1 MSKSNSSVKNEI
13 LGSSELANS
22 PNSPNIPMS
31 PPGQSRKQ
39 SLVGSIKKIVKRKK
53 EKDSTKEEEL
63 TENLA
68 EMAPKKVFSSN
79 AMSLSTSGSKNS
91 RKPGASIIIETFNS
105 KLKELYRVYI
115 SIIGNLV
122 LLGVILLLQQGVNIP
137 LPTTLSLSI
146 TCVLIEVII
155 ITANQLTLNALN
167 DAAAA
172 YFGYII
178 CQKKGLSLA
187 VCGFVQCSTFQKLSF
202 ANKLSLNS
210 SCHRVLSQIP
220 ILWGIL
226 SVMICLSPFV
236 ATAILHETV
245 PTDLGN
251 IPCVTYQE
259 YGMPGDRGW
268 PTWEVSS
275 GAGEFLFG
283 SSLGY
288 LRSEQDVPITQA
300 IIPPQILYDL
310 DAGGVVLGDGFIM
323 DISSHCQ
330 CAFSLSDASLMSL
343 NVSQA
348 NAPTL
353 RNQFMSIYPQPGM
366 ASLFTV
372 SSSEIQILSAFSGA
386 DYCAGNNKTNPSAPV
401 CVTTVSNYY
410 NAQILAEYMSANTYA
425 SLTPKASSLS
435 KLRSKGDIQ
444 NWLYPAFISIFEG
457 NPSVLK
463 FPPSI
468 PGAIN
473 PVLWWMSPNLQSVD
487 PVFMD
492 AGIETLM
499 AILITSGIQRTYPI
513 TGSSCPGYVV
523 IDENTKVWL
532 ADYGMTLSYVII
544 FSQLG
549 LSLVSLIGFLPW
561 LFSKEPIGPGVR
573 FVKSPTYFT
582 VLVASS
588 NSIARSNCFGNAPEH
603 VIWQGTDIILRLGEQ
618 AATRADPELG
628 HIVIDRPRMVSYLQH
643 GKWYY

>member
-1 MSKSNSSVKNEI
+1 MSKSTSSGKNDI
-13 LGSSELANS
+13 LESSEMINTPTS
-22 PNSPNIPMS
+22 PTSPA
-31 PPGQSRKQ
+31 PPPQPRP
-39 SLVGSIKKIVKRKK
+39 SLVGSLKKIVKKKK
-53 EKDSTKEEEL
+53 EKDITKDDEP
-63 TENLA
+63 TENFA

-91 RKPGASIIIETFNS
+91 RKPGAAIIMETFNS

-122 LLGVILLLQQGVNIP
+122 LLAVILLLRNGINIP
-137 LPTTLSLSI
+137 LPTTLSLSV
-146 TCVLIEVII
+146 TCVLVEVLI

-202 ANKLSLNS
+202 ANNLSLNS
-210 SCHRVLSQIP
+210 SCHRILSQIP
-220 ILWGIL
+220 VLWGIL
-226 SVMICLSPFV
+226 SIMICMSPFV

-245 PTDLGN
+245 PTDLGQ
-251 IPCVTYQE
+251 IPCVAYQE
-259 YGMPGDRGW
+259 YGLPGDRGW
-268 PTWEVSS
+268 PNWEVSS
-275 GAGEFLFG
+275 GMGEFLFG

-288 LRSEQDVPITQA
+288 LRSEQDVPTTQV

-310 DAGGVVLGDGFIM
+310 DAGGVVIGNGFVM
-323 DISSHCQ
+323 DVSSHCQ
-330 CAFSLSDASLMSL
+330 CAFSLSDSSLMAL
-343 NVSQA
+343 NVSQSD
-348 NAPTL
+348 APTL
-353 RNQFMSIYPQPGM
+353 RSQFMSIYPQPGM
-366 ASLFTV
+366 ASLFST
-372 SSSEIQILSAFSGA
+372 SSSKITILSAFSGA
-386 DYCAGNNKTNPSAPV
+386 DYCAGNNKTDPSVPV
-401 CVTTVSNYY
+401 CFTTVSNYY
-410 NAQILAEYMSANTYA
+410 NAEILAEFMSANTYA
-425 SLTPKASSLS
+425 SLTPKSSLLS
-435 KLRSKGDIQ
+435 KLLAKGDIQ
-444 NWLYPAFISIFEG
+444 NWLYPAFINIFEG
-457 NPSVLK
+457 NPSALR

-473 PVLWWMSPNLQSVD
+473 PVLWWMSPNLQSID

-492 AGIETLM
+492 TGIETLF
-499 AILITSGIQRTYPI
+499 AILITNGVQRTYPI
-513 TGSSCPGYVV
+513 SGTSCPGYVV

-549 LSLVSLIGFLPW
+549 LSLLSLGGFLPW

-588 NSIARSNCFGNAPEH
+588 NSIARSTCFGNAPEH
-603 VIWQGTDIILRLGEQ
+603 VIWQGTDIVLRLGEQ

>member
-1 MSKSNSSVKNEI
+1 MSKRNSSAKNEI
-13 LGSSELANS
+13 LGSAELANS
-22 PNSPNIPMS
+22 PDLSS
-31 PPGQSRKQ
+31 PPLSPPANTTRQ

-53 EKDSTKEEEL
+53 DNDQKDDEPIA
-63 TENLA
+63 NLA

-91 RKPGASIIIETFNS
+91 RKPGAAIIIETFNS
-105 KLKELYRVYI
+105 KLKEPYRVYI
-115 SIIGNLV
+115 AIIGNLV
-122 LLGVILLLQQGVNIP
+122 LLGVILFLQNGINIP
-137 LPTTLSLSI
+137 LPSTLSLSI
-146 TCVLIEVII
+146 TCVVIEVII

-210 SCHRVLSQIP
+210 SCHRILSQIP
-220 ILWGIL
+220 VLWAIL
-226 SVMICLSPFV
+226 SLMICLSPFV

-245 PTDLGN
+245 QTDLGE
-251 IPCVTYQE
+251 IPCVTYKE
-259 YGMPGDRGW
+259 YGLPGDRGW
-268 PTWEVSS
+268 PNWEVSS
-275 GAGEFLFG
+275 GIGEFLFG

-288 LRSEQDVPITQA
+288 LRSEQDVPVTQA
-300 IIPPQILYDL
+300 IIPPQILYNL
-310 DAGGVVLGDGFIM
+310 DAGGVVLGNGFIM

-330 CAFSLSDASLMSL
+330 CAFSLNDASLMAL
-343 NVSQA
+343 NVSQSDA
-348 NAPTL
+348 VTL
-353 RNQFMSIYPQPGM
+353 RNQFMSIYPQAGIG
-366 ASLFTV
+366 SLFSAT
-372 SSSEIQILSAFSGA
+372 SSEIDILSVFSGV
-386 DYCAGNNKTNPSAPV
+386 DYCAGTNKTNPSVPI
-401 CVTTVSNYY
+401 CRTSVSNYY
-410 NAQILAEYMSANTYA
+410 NAEVIAEYMSANTYA

-435 KLRSKGDIQ
+435 KLLQKGDIQ
-444 NWLYPAFISIFEG
+444 NWLYPALTNILEG
-457 NPSVLK
+457 NPSALK
-463 FPPSI
+463 LPPSI

-473 PVLWWMSPNLQSVD
+473 PTLWWASPNLQSID

-492 AGIETLM
+492 AGVETLF
-499 AILITSGIQRTYPI
+499 AILFTNGIQRTYPI
-513 TGSSCPGYVV
+513 TGTSCPGYVV

-549 LSLVSLIGFLPW
+549 LSLLSLIGFLPW
-561 LFSKEPIGPGVR
+561 LFSSEPIGPGVR

-588 NSIARSNCFGNAPEH
+588 NSVARSNCFGNAPEH
-603 VIWQGTDIILRLGEQ
+603 VIWQGTDIVLRLGEQ